1 MKVFLKYAA
10 WTLVII
16 VLLIGGAFAYLLSNK
31 DQIREYALNGINEQ
45 LTVKLNV
52 DEIDLTLF
60 SQFPKV
66 SLDLQRVSISDRLRP
81 KQHLLR
87 AEHVY
92 IGFNL
97 YDIIR
102 KNYTIKLITID
113 KGNIDLYTNK
123 KGISNYSIF
132 KEQENPGKNETFLLS
147 LNEVKMNGVE
157 VDYVDERYQQYHSA
171 LFKMV
176 SLYGDFNEKGENI
189 GLKGDLLAHQLKSD
203 DIILARNKPLKLDV
217 VFKTDHR
224 AGTYTFERG
233 YVDIDRLKLSL
244 TGKIINKPKSV
255 YFDLETSARNLDIPS
270 LLSILP
276 VQSLPQD
283 LKGDGD
289 LFLSGTIKGEASDK
303 LAPAIHFNFGVTNG
317 TLQKGNGLALK
328 QINFKGEFSNGAG
341 HNKQSSLV
349 SLTDLSFMLKDAQI
363 TGKFMVTNFAD
374 PLLTTSLKGK
384 INADDLINFMQNE
397 TLKSAEGMIDFDIDF
412 SGKTSNLNQSS
423 WLSNKSS
430 GRVVLELTN
439 ITFKQ
444 NDKSIKRL
452 SAQLSLENKNALI
465 ENFEAEFAESDI
477 KISGTLNNII
487 PYLLLADQPLEANI
501 KYQSNNIDLN
511 NFVMPLSPTNM
522 DENKKGFAL
531 PENIVI
537 DAEVKATQLVYNLF
551 KAKNVSAAVRWKGK
565 KITVENLVAQTMN
578 GQLKLDGEIENARD
592 GRFMASVTSTLNNID
607 INALFKACNDFG
619 QQEITNKHIQG
630 KLSGTID
637 LVSVWSNNLDCDLG
651 KLYALC
657 NVDIKNGELNGY
669 KPLEALG
676 KYVDVK
682 ELQNLKFA
690 DLKNT
695 IEIRNKTI
703 YIPAFD
709 VKNNA
714 LNMTLSG
721 THTLDNFIDYKVKI
735 KLSELLKN
743 RRKATVNEFNE
754 EETADGGMN
763 LYLTMKGPIDNFKIA
778 YDKKEVKQQLK
789 QDLKKEKQS
798 IKEILKKEFTGDE
811 EKKKD
816 IKEKKNDNDE
826 LEFEPE

>member
-1 MKVFLKYAA
+1 MKVFLKYTV
-10 WTLVII
+10 WTLVAI

-31 DQIREYALNGINEQ
+31 DQIREYALNEINDQ

-52 DEIDLTLF
+52 SEIDLTLF

-66 SLDLQRVSISDRLRP
+66 SLDLKRVSISDPLRP

-87 AEHVY
+87 AEHIF

-123 KGISNYSIF
+123 KDISNYNIF
-132 KEQENPGKNETFLLS
+132 KKQEDPDKDETFLLH
-147 LNEVKMNGVE
+147 LNEVKLNDIE
-157 VDYVDERYQQYHSA
+157 VDYTDEHYRQYHSA
-171 LFKMV
+171 LFKSA
-176 SLYGDFNEKGENI
+176 SLYGDFTEKGENI
-189 GLKGDLLAHQLKSD
+189 GLKGDLFAHRLKSD
-203 DIILARNKPLKLDV
+203 DINLAKDKPLKLDV
-217 VFKTDHR
+217 VFKTNHHT
-224 AGTYTFERG
+224 GTYTFERG
-233 YVDIDRLKLSL
+233 YIDIDRLKLSL
-244 TGKIINKPKSV
+244 TGKIVNKPKSV

-276 VQSLPQD
+276 GQSLPQD
-283 LKGDGD
+283 LKGDGE
-289 LFLSGTIKGEASDK
+289 LFLSGTIRGEANEK
-303 LAPAIHFNFGVTNG
+303 QAPAIRFNFGVTNG
-317 TLQKGNGLALK
+317 TLQKGSGLALK
-328 QINFKGEFSNGAG
+328 RINFKGEFSNGAN
-341 HNKQSSLV
+341 HNKQSSMV
-349 SLTDLSFMLKDAQI
+349 SLTGLSFMLKDAEI
-363 TGKFMVTNFAD
+363 TGKFMVSNFAD
-374 PLLTTSLKGK
+374 PLLTTSLKGR
-384 INADDLINFMQNE
+384 INADDLISFMQNE
-397 TLKSAEGMIDFDIDF
+397 TLKGAEGTIDFDIDF

-423 WLSNKSS
+423 WLNNRSS
-430 GRVVLELTN
+430 GHVALDLRN

-452 SAQLSLENKNALI
+452 SAQLSLENKNARI
-465 ENFEAEFAESDI
+465 ENFEAEFAGSDI

-511 NFVMPLSPTNM
+511 NFVMPLSPANM

-551 KAKNVSAAVRWKGK
+551 QAKNIAASVRWKGK

-592 GRFMASVTSTLNNID
+592 GRFMASATSTLNNID
-607 INALFKACNDFG
+607 INALFKSCNDFG
-619 QQEITNKHIQG
+619 QQEITSKHIQG

-637 LVSVWSNNLDCDLG
+637 LVSVWSNNLDCDLS

-676 KYVDVK
+676 RYVDVK

-690 DLKNT
+690 DLRNS

-721 THTLDNFIDYKVKI
+721 THTFENFIDYKIKI

-743 RRKATVNEFNE
+743 KRKPAVNEFNE
-754 EETADGGMN
+754 EETPDGGMN
-763 LYLTMKGPIDNFKIA
+763 LYMTMKGPIDNFKIA

-798 IKEILKKEFTGDE
+798 IKEILKKEFSGDE